1 MSRKS
6 FLGLDSLNEL
16 EIEFNKELE
25 LFLQE
30 ESNHNLEFATSLEQ
44 SNLLDNSISQ
54 KREIESDNEGEEFP
68 NDNVNMLAE
77 EYNAQKLKFDAYV
90 EKNNSLTLINI
101 DLQNK
106 LNELT
111 IQYNNLINNNNHN
124 IHNTSIKTNDN
135 SSSNTTNDNN
145 SNSNNTIINKEL
157 EYQLAEARNKL
168 SCLQHTLDDTLLA
181 REVVEKELLHE
192 RVQRMHAEKGLFMG
206 YTVTLYIQSLL
217 NNYYNTMYNDN
228 ITAVIFCVLFLERDA
243 YSAAYEASLKH
254 FERWS
259 QRKQLNRGLSPR
271 SANPTPRGTGG
282 AS

>member
-44 SNLLDNSISQ
+44 TNLIDNSISH

-68 NDNVNMLAE
+68 NDNINILAE

-111 IQYNNLINNNNHN
+111 IQYNNLLNNNN
-124 IHNTSIKTNDN
+124 NTKIPNN
-135 SSSNTTNDNN
+135 STTATTNDNN

-157 EYQLAEARNKL
+157 EYLLAEARNKL
-168 SCLQHTLDDTLLA
+168 SRLQHTLDDTLLA

-192 RVQRMHAEKGLFMG
+192 RVQRMHAEKG
-206 YTVTLYIQSLL
+206 
-217 NNYYNTMYNDN
+217 
-228 ITAVIFCVLFLERDA
+228 
-243 YSAAYEASLKH
+243 
-254 FERWS
+254 
-259 QRKQLNRGLSPR
+259 
-271 SANPTPRGTGG
+271 
-282 AS
+282 

>member
-44 SNLLDNSISQ
+44 TNLADNSISH
-54 KREIESDNEGEEFP
+54 KREIESDYEGEEFP
-68 NDNVNMLAE
+68 NDNINMLAQ
-77 EYNAQKLKFDAYV
+77 EYNAQKLKFDGYV

-106 LNELT
+106 LNELA
-111 IQYNNLINNNNHN
+111 IQYNNLLNSNAKIPNN
-124 IHNTSIKTNDN
+124 S
-135 SSSNTTNDNN
+135 TTANDNN
-145 SNSNNTIINKEL
+145 SNNTTINKEL

-168 SCLQHTLDDTLLA
+168 SRLQHTLDDSLLA

-192 RVQRMHAEKGLFMG
+192 RVQRMHAEKG
-206 YTVTLYIQSLL
+206 
-217 NNYYNTMYNDN
+217 
-228 ITAVIFCVLFLERDA
+228 
-243 YSAAYEASLKH
+243 
-254 FERWS
+254 
-259 QRKQLNRGLSPR
+259 
-271 SANPTPRGTGG
+271 
-282 AS
+282 

>member
-44 SNLLDNSISQ
+44 TNLTDNSISH

-68 NDNVNMLAE
+68 NDNINMLAE

-111 IQYNNLINNNNHN
+111 IQYNNLINNNNN
-124 IHNTSIKTNDN
+124 ISSNSTTTTTDNN
-135 SSSNTTNDNN
+135 SS

-168 SCLQHTLDDTLLA
+168 SRLQHTLDDTLLA

-192 RVQRMHAEKGLFMG
+192 RVQRMHAEKG
-206 YTVTLYIQSLL
+206 
-217 NNYYNTMYNDN
+217 
-228 ITAVIFCVLFLERDA
+228 
-243 YSAAYEASLKH
+243 
-254 FERWS
+254 
-259 QRKQLNRGLSPR
+259 
-271 SANPTPRGTGG
+271 
-282 AS
+282 

>member
-44 SNLLDNSISQ
+44 TNLTDNSISH

-68 NDNVNMLAE
+68 NDNINMLAE

-90 EKNNSLTLINI
+90 GKNNSLTLINI

-111 IQYNNLINNNNHN
+111 IQYNNLLNNNN
-124 IHNTSIKTNDN
+124 NTKIPNN
-135 SSSNTTNDNN
+135 STTATTNDNN

-168 SCLQHTLDDTLLA
+168 SRLQHTLDDTLLA

-192 RVQRMHAEKGLFMG
+192 RVQRMHAEKG
-206 YTVTLYIQSLL
+206 
-217 NNYYNTMYNDN
+217 
-228 ITAVIFCVLFLERDA
+228 
-243 YSAAYEASLKH
+243 
-254 FERWS
+254 
-259 QRKQLNRGLSPR
+259 
-271 SANPTPRGTGG
+271 
-282 AS
+282 